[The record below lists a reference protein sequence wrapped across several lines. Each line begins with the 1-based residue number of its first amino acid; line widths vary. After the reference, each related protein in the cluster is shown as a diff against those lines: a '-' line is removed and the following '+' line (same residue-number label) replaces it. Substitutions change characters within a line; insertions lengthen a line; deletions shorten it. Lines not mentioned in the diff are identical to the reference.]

1 MGLPIESNETE
12 HIAMHE
18 GSALF
23 TFGHGTADEVEL
35 AALIRGAGIQSVV
48 DVRSIP
54 KSRAHPHAWMEQM
67 AKWVP
72 DLSGAS
78 YQWSP
83 GLGGFRKPHPGSPNT
98 ALRHASFRAYADYM
112 QTEPFLRA
120 LDELMQSCGESKTA
134 IMCSE
139 SLWWRCHRRLIADAA
154 TLLRGVDVRHVMHAG
169 TIVPHRVTDGVRILP
184 DGLLQYDVLG
194 VPLREDVALFDV

>member
-1 MGLPIESNETE
+1 MGLSIESNEAE

-35 AALIRGAGIQSVV
+35 AALIRGAGIGSVV
-48 DVRSIP
+48 DVRSVP
-54 KSRAHPHAWMEQM
+54 KSRAHPQAWMEAM
-67 AKWVP
+67 ARWVP

-83 GLGGFRKPHPGSPNT
+83 ALGGFRKRHLDSPNT

-120 LDELMQSCGESKTA
+120 LDELVQSLGKSATA

-169 TIVPHRVTDGVRILP
+169 TIVPHRLTEGVRILP
-184 DGLLQYDVLG
+184 GGLLQYDVS
-194 VPLREDVALFDV
+194 VPLRQEIALFDL